1 MPIEILKVKDFYLQF
16 ILKNSD
22 ISIAN
27 AIRRILISEIPTMAI
42 DVVTFEINSTIQQD
56 EFLAHR
62 LGLVPLVSNN
72 EQFVETKDCN
82 CPNGCPKCIIK
93 LTCNVNY
100 TEKAKLQGLTD
111 NQPVYLTSMDIHSD
125 NNSGVRPVVYKNCP
139 HGIQIA
145 KLNPGQCIKF
155 KATAKLGKGKYHAKW
170 APLSIA
176 TFVPSEHNSFVFT
189 METNGS
195 LTALDALK
203 KALDILY
210 EKLNQINPNL
220 NFE

>member
-1 MPIEILKVKDFYLQF
+1 MTIEILKVKDFYLQF

-27 AIRRILISEIPTMAI
+27 AIRRILIAEIPTMAI
-42 DVVTFEINSTIQQD
+42 DVVTFEINSSIQQD

-62 LGLVPLVSNN
+62 LGLVPLISNCDL
-72 EQFVETKDCN
+72 FAETKDCH
-82 CPNGCPKCIIK
+82 CSNGCTKCIVK
-93 LTCNVNY
+93 LSCDVNY
-100 TEKAKLQGLTD
+100 AEKAKLLGFTE
-111 NQPVYLTSMDIHSD
+111 NQPVYLTSLDIQSD
-125 NNSGVRPVVYKNCP
+125 NNSLVKPVVYKNIS

-155 KATAKLGKGKYHAKW
+155 KATAKLGIGKYHAKW
-170 APLSIA
+170 SPISIA
-176 TFVPSEHNSFVFT
+176 TFVPSENNSFVFN